1 MYAKMQTICNTN
13 FSDQMDYELRHRAIA
28 TLFVSFALHVTHFLK
43 YYTPRDFGKF
53 DSTQKKLNQL
63 IHIDKIMLINFCEN
77 VAQKMDSPTEKY

>member
-53 DSTQKKLNQL
+53 DLTQKKLFDAYPES
-63 IHIDKIMLINFCEN
+63 IDPHRQNYANKFL
-77 VAQKMDSPTEKY
+77 